1 MIGNN
6 NTNNNNGNDDL
17 MMMATSVLDKQLS
30 NSDKQKFG
38 NPAQQEPTLKPV
50 IFDWSLRVPSSFSL
64 P

>member
-6 NTNNNNGNDDL
+6 NTNNNNGDDDL

-30 NSDKQKFG
+30 NSDNQKFG

-50 IFDWSLRVPSSFSL
+50 IFD
-64 P
+64 